1 MYHAYIVDV
10 DGTLYSQLLLRAK
23 MAVHILCYLVVHPRR
38 LKDIYAVWRYRKLCE
53 RSRNSKVEMLERY
66 ETVGRS
72 VGLTAGRVQE
82 AVTYW
87 MKEYPLRLLSTCAY
101 NDVIQWLNARKRQG
115 DTIYIYSD
123 YPAVEKLRVLNV
135 AYDRVFVSEEIGL
148 MKPSMKAME
157 WIVGNLDCPKDEVLY
172 IGDRDDID
180 GASARSVGIDYVN
193 IRRFNINGKA

>member
-1 MYHAYIVDV
+1 
-10 DGTLYSQLLLRAK
+10 
-23 MAVHILCYLVVHPRR
+23 MAE
-38 LKDIYAVWRYRKLCE
+38 CE
-53 RSRNSKVEMLERY
+53 KK
-66 ETVGRS
+66 
-72 VGLTAGRVQE
+72 AGGH
-82 AVTYW
+82 
-87 MKEYPLRLLSTCAY
+87 
-101 NDVIQWLNARKRQG
+101 D
-115 DTIYIYSD
+115 
-123 YPAVEKLRVLNV
+123 LNV